1 METNKYLLTVD
12 DIFRMQGRQPGFSP
26 TDLEYEQAVKTVND
40 LNKSKLESMMSP
52 EKNAPQYVTL
62 TNAADGSEV
71 RGIMES
77 GKFREI
83 PVDKINTQQGMFTM
97 SNPTNAAPIVDPR
110 TGQQVMG
117 YAAEPMMGQ
126 SMDAV
131 IGQYGQTNAP
141 SPQQT
146 PMPAPAPSPMPQQA
160 PAQFNSTDEVKA
172 AFRAGA
178 LTREQAVGILA
189 NQFGVR

>member
-1 METNKYLLTVD
+1 MGYQPGEYVPPEVEAQIDKELEYYRKEALKAKLASSQERPAAPPEYVSLTNK
-12 DIFRMQGRQPGFSP
+12 
-26 TDLEYEQAVKTVND
+26 
-40 LNKSKLESMMSP
+40 
-52 EKNAPQYVTL
+52 
-62 TNAADGSEV
+62 ADGSVV
-71 RGIMES
+71 RGIMEE

-83 PVDKINTQQGMFTM
+83 PVDKIHTPQGTFTM
-97 SNPTNAAPIVDPR
+97 QSPTNAAPVYLPNGATAQNYTSESAFD
-110 TGQQVMG
+110 MG
-117 YAAEPMMGQ
+117 SGG
-126 SMDAV
+126 

-146 PMPAPAPSPMPQQA
+146 PMPSPAPAPSPMPQQA